1 MKNAPRPFI
10 AALALACACA
20 HAQTPAE
27 ALVRSIENGDFA
39 ELSRLVDT
47 GIDLSTKNRLGE
59 TPLYVAAEKGQ
70 LEMAKLLIARGADA
84 KAQTPNG
91 ESVLHAA
98 AMIESTA
105 LMTALIEA
113 GADKNSANNDGET
126 PLHWA
131 AMTGTFLAVK
141 ALADA
146 GADLD
151 VQDVRL
157 ANTALH
163 AAVSHDD
170 IVMIHYLIS
179 KNVRID
185 RRIIF
190 AASFLRAVANGL
202 IGVLAGIYLAQLGL
216 DPAAWGAVLGAGI
229 AGTAVSAAGVMFWG
243 DRIGRKRWLVGLGV
257 LAAAGGIV
265 FAFSSQTVV
274 LGVAAFLGMLNSLG
288 KDRAAALAIEQ
299 AILPSTGDDAGRTR
313 AFAWYNV
320 IQDVGHALGAAL
332 AVLPS
337 LLRDFAGVDPLDSLR
352 AAVILY
358 AALYAVTAILYL
370 GLSSQAESPTAALR
384 AEVSRESRSILT
396 KMSFLFALDSFAG
409 GFQGSALFAYFFH
422 AQYGA
427 SEAAIGMLFVG
438 ARVMNA
444 FSHLGAAWLAARIG
458 LVNTM
463 VFTHTPSSLL
473 TFTIPFTGSF
483 EIAAVLFL
491 LREGL
496 SEMDVPTRQSYLMA
510 VVRPEERTFAGG
522 VTNLARM
529 CARAIAPV
537 FAGSAMQALTLGA
550 PIMAAAGLKILYDV
564 LLYVSF
570 RKIKAP
576 EER

>member
-1 MKNAPRPFI
+1 MLR
-10 AALALACACA
+10 
-20 HAQTPAE
+20 
-27 ALVRSIENGDFA
+27 
-39 ELSRLVDT
+39 
-47 GIDLSTKNRLGE
+47 
-59 TPLYVAAEKGQ
+59 
-70 LEMAKLLIARGADA
+70 
-84 KAQTPNG
+84 
-91 ESVLHAA
+91 
-98 AMIESTA
+98 
-105 LMTALIEA
+105 
-113 GADKNSANNDGET
+113 
-126 PLHWA
+126 
-131 AMTGTFLAVK
+131 
-141 ALADA
+141 
-146 GADLD
+146 
-151 VQDVRL
+151 
-157 ANTALH
+157 
-163 AAVSHDD
+163 
-170 IVMIHYLIS
+170 
-179 KNVRID
+179 D

-190 AASFLRAVANGL
+190 TASFLRAVANGL

-229 AGTAVSAAGVMFWG
+229 AGTAVGAAGVMFWG

-265 FAFSSQTVV
+265 FAFSSQIVV
-274 LGVAAFLGMLNSLG
+274 
-288 KDRAAALAIEQ
+288 
-299 AILPSTGDDAGRTR
+299 
-313 AFAWYNV
+313 
-320 IQDVGHALGAAL
+320 LGAAL
-332 AVLPS
+332 AVLPP
-337 LLRDFAGVDPLDSLR
+337 LLRDFAGVDPLASLR

-358 AALYAVTAILYL
+358 AALYAVTAVLYL

-384 AEVSRESRSILT
+384 VEVSAQSRSILA

-422 AQYGA
+422 AQFGA
-427 SEAAIGMLFVG
+427 SEAAIGLLFVG
-438 ARVMNA
+438 ARIMNA
-444 FSHLGAAWLAARIG
+444 FSHLGAAWLASRIG

-483 EIAAVLFL
+483 EIAAILFL

-510 VVRPEERTFAGG
+510 VVKPEERTFAGG

-550 PIMAAAGLKILYDV
+550 PIMAAAGLKILYDA

-570 RKIKAP
+570 RKLKAP

>member
-1 MKNAPRPFI
+1 M
-10 AALALACACA
+10 
-20 HAQTPAE
+20 
-27 ALVRSIENGDFA
+27 VR
-39 ELSRLVDT
+39 
-47 GIDLSTKNRLGE
+47 
-59 TPLYVAAEKGQ
+59 
-70 LEMAKLLIARGADA
+70 
-84 KAQTPNG
+84 
-91 ESVLHAA
+91 
-98 AMIESTA
+98 
-105 LMTALIEA
+105 
-113 GADKNSANNDGET
+113 
-126 PLHWA
+126 
-131 AMTGTFLAVK
+131 
-141 ALADA
+141 
-146 GADLD
+146 
-151 VQDVRL
+151 
-157 ANTALH
+157 
-163 AAVSHDD
+163 
-170 IVMIHYLIS
+170 
-179 KNVRID
+179 D
-185 RRIIF
+185 RRIVF

-229 AGTAVSAAGVMFWG
+229 AGTAAGAAGVMFWG

-265 FAFSSQTVV
+265 FAFSSQIVV

-332 AVLPS
+332 AVLPP

-352 AAVILY
+352 AAVVLY
-358 AALYAVTAILYL
+358 AALYAATAILYL
-370 GLSSQAESPTAALR
+370 GLSSQAESPTSALR
-384 AEVSRESRSILT
+384 VEVSPQSRTILA

-422 AQYGA
+422 AQFGA

-438 ARVMNA
+438 ARIMNA
-444 FSHLGAAWLAARIG
+444 FSHLGAAWLAERIG

-483 EIAAVLFL
+483 EIAAILFL
-491 LREGL
+491 IREGL

-510 VVRPEERTFAGG
+510 VVKPEERTFAGG

-550 PIMAAAGLKILYDV
+550 PIMAAAGLKILYDA

-570 RKIKAP
+570 RKHKAP

>member
-1 MKNAPRPFI
+1 
-10 AALALACACA
+10 
-20 HAQTPAE
+20 
-27 ALVRSIENGDFA
+27 
-39 ELSRLVDT
+39 
-47 GIDLSTKNRLGE
+47 
-59 TPLYVAAEKGQ
+59 
-70 LEMAKLLIARGADA
+70 
-84 KAQTPNG
+84 
-91 ESVLHAA
+91 
-98 AMIESTA
+98 
-105 LMTALIEA
+105 
-113 GADKNSANNDGET
+113 
-126 PLHWA
+126 
-131 AMTGTFLAVK
+131 
-141 ALADA
+141 
-146 GADLD
+146 
-151 VQDVRL
+151 
-157 ANTALH
+157 
-163 AAVSHDD
+163 
-170 IVMIHYLIS
+170 
-179 KNVRID
+179 
-185 RRIIF
+185 
-190 AASFLRAVANGL
+190 
-202 IGVLAGIYLAQLGL
+202 
-216 DPAAWGAVLGAGI
+216 
-229 AGTAVSAAGVMFWG
+229 MFWG

-257 LAAAGGIV
+257 LAAAGGVV
-265 FAFSSQTVV
+265 FAFSSEIVV

-332 AVLPS
+332 AVLPP

-358 AALYAVTAILYL
+358 AALYALTAILYL

-384 AEVSRESRSILT
+384 AEVSPQSRSILT

-422 AQYGA
+422 AQFGA

-438 ARVMNA
+438 ARIMNA

-510 VVRPEERTFAGG
+510 GGRPPGG
-522 VTNLARM
+522 TLPGGGDQPPRL
-529 CARAIAPV
+529 CAPAPPPR
-537 FAGSAMQALTLGA
+537 FLGSAPPGPPPGA
-550 PIMAAAGLKILYDV
+550 PLTAPAGAEIPLH
-564 LLYVSF
+564 
-570 RKIKAP
+570 
-576 EER
+576 